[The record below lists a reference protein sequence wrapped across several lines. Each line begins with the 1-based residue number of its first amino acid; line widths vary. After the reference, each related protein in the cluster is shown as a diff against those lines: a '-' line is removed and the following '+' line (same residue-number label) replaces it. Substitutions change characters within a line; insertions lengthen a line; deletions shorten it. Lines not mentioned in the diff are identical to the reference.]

1 MRVRTILLFCL
12 APFAI
17 GALQGCGGSDEP
29 GGDNN
34 NNNGGALGACP
45 DNADAQVMAGFEALQ
60 GNCSVC
66 HATSVMGPSRGGAPD
81 TVNVDDAASVSANAE
96 KIYEEVEE
104 GAMPPGVP
112 LDDATVESIRVY
124 LACDAQ

>member
-29 GGDNN
+29 GGEN

-66 HATSVMGPSRGGAPD
+66 HGKDVMGPSRGGAPD
-81 TVNVDDAASVSANAE
+81 SVNVDDAASVSDEADE
-96 KIYEEVEE
+96 IYERVKD
-104 GAMPPGVP
+104 GTMPPGSP
-112 LDDATVESIRVY
+112 LPAETVESIRVY

>member
-29 GGDNN
+29 GDNN

-45 DNADAQVMAGFEALQ
+45 DNADAQVMAGFDELQ
-60 GNCSVC
+60 GKCITC
-66 HATSVMGPSRGGAPD
+66 HTKDKTDALSRGGAPVS
-81 TVNVDDAASVSANAE
+81 VNVDDPASVNAE
-96 KIYEEVEE
+96 AEEIYERVKD
-104 GAMPPGVP
+104 GTMPPGTKLP
-112 LDDATVESIRVY
+112 AETVESIRIY
-124 LACDAQ
+124 LACEAQ